1 MRHVK
6 IYFCCFLVLIFVGCA
21 PSTKHILSSSE
32 SQVKLRSIQT
42 RAFDTT
48 DKPKTMRSVIATFQ
62 DLGFVVDKA
71 DDVLGSVS
79 ATKWKGYALR
89 MTANVSPKGDSQMRV
104 RVNAQYNNI
113 AIEDPEPYQQFFQ
126 SLEKSM
132 FLTAHLDE

>member
-1 MRHVK
+1 MKHLK
-6 IYFCCFLVLIFVGCA
+6 IFICISLVLLVAGCA

-42 RAFDTT
+42 RVFDTT
-48 DKPKTMRSVIATFQ
+48 DKPKAMRSVIATLQ
-62 DLGFVVDKA
+62 DLGFVIDKA

-89 MTANVSPKGDSQMRV
+89 MTANVAPKGDSQMRI
-104 RVNAQYNNI
+104 RANAQYNNI

-132 FLTAHLDE
+132 FLTAHLDD